1 MVITI
6 VGNNVYACSRRLQE
20 LVGMFISDHGEL
32 AVERIDAEEKDVA
45 GIKDA
50 VQGVGFLTTNKLVV
64 LRGMSTNKEA
74 AEKIEQILSSIP
86 ETTDVVVYE
95 PLTDKRTVFYKFLKA
110 NTQLEEYL
118 ELDEGQLTTWLAEQA
133 KKSSALLSYSDAK
146 YLVGRVGV
154 GQQRLA
160 SELEKLLLYDISIS
174 RETIDLLVEP
184 TPQSKIFDLLDA
196 AFAGRKKKALEL
208 YNDQRAQNVEPQAI
222 AAMLAWQLQTMA
234 LAKFGAGKSA
244 PQIAKDAGVS
254 PYPISKAANLVARLP
269 LEQLKQMINDL
280 TMIDYKSK
288 TSKFDVDEALKTYI
302 VSL

>member
-6 VGNNVYACSRRLQE
+6 CGNNSYALTQRLNE
-20 LVGMFISDHGEL
+20 LVSKFVADHGEL

-95 PLTDKRTVFYKFLKA
+95 PLTDKRTVLYKFLKA

-118 ELDEGQLTTWLAEQA
+118 ELDEGQLTTWLVEQA
-133 KKSSALLSYSDAK
+133 KKSGAVLSYSDAK
-146 YLVGRVGV
+146 YLVDRVGV
-154 GQQRLA
+154 GKQRLA

-254 PYPISKAANLVARLP
+254 PYPISKASNLVSRMTLDK
-269 LEQLKQMINDL
+269 LKQMINDL

-302 VSL
+302 VTL